1 MTKVRTFKE
10 AVDATVKYFV
20 KMTKE
25 EGYDSFAEMERSQMW
40 NSEDIKE
47 EADYAFNTEIE
58 GVWFDEDDCKTL
70 VVDAEENGVYT
81 WRKFIMAVRKELK
94 AYYNE
99 NRFSDDEEETVEEAA
114 VVAEETVESE
124 EVNETETG
132 DKKTANM
139 KYEMTVTIAN
149 PNTPKG
155 MTSDIVMKMTCTF
168 GYDPKQYGN
177 GYAVFIDN
185 GDGFGN
191 YIDLRYDTTFNPDKK
206 KEYLEK
212 WARNYWNGKDGAYI
226 VKSLKIN

>member
-1 MTKVRTFKE
+1 MQTYIKCANG
-10 AVDATVKYFV
+10 AVYNEICEFDFDDEKTGH
-20 KMTKE
+20 
-25 EGYDSFAEMERSQMW
+25 GY
-40 NSEDIKE
+40 
-47 EADYAFNTEIE
+47 YY
-58 GVWFDEDDCKTL
+58 L
-70 VVDAEENGVYT
+70 VSVDAE
-81 WRKFIMAVRKELK
+81 A
-94 AYYNE
+94 
-99 NRFSDDEEETVEEAA
+99 EEETTEEETL
-114 VVAEETVESE
+114 AEETVESE
-124 EVNETETG
+124 EVNEIETA

-139 KYEMTVTIAN
+139 KYEMAVTIAD

-191 YIDLRYDTTFNPDKK
+191 YIDLRYDTNFNPDKK

-226 VKSLKIN
+226 VKSLKIS